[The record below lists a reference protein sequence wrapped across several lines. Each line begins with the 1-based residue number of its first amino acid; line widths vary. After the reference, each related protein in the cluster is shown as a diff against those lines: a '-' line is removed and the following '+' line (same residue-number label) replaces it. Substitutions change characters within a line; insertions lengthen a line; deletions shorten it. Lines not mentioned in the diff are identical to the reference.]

1 MKLRTMGLTLL
12 WLGFGHS
19 LNAQQS
25 QSLYSYFDRSIG
37 LKNLGINNGPIHQNP
52 FRVSDQSHRYYGND
66 KYILGNV
73 IYDGQ
78 PYTDQNLKYDIF
90 KDVLVAK
97 INDPNNLLGIDLI
110 NAKTESFTMD
120 QKAFVNLGLLTQK
133 PSFVKGYYEV
143 YHPEAPIALYIKHRK
158 DQIEVLRSDGL
169 FYKYQNAFDFVMAY
183 QGNFFKVNDE
193 RDLIRIFPAVENAI
207 RDYAYVNR
215 DTQLSN
221 PPQFMKIM
229 ADYVNNLIQKD
240 TK

>member
-1 MKLRTMGLTLL
+1 MKLRTMVFLL
-12 WLGFGHS
+12 LSLGLGFS
-19 LNAQQS
+19 LKAQQS
-25 QSLYSYFDRSIG
+25 QSLYSYFDRSVG

-66 KYILGNV
+66 KYILGDV

-78 PYTDQNLKYDIF
+78 PYADENLKYDIF
-90 KDVLVAK
+90 KDVLVVK

-110 NAKTESFTMD
+110 NAKTESFVLD
-120 QKAFVNLGLLTQK
+120 QKTFVNLDRLAKK
-133 PSFVKGYYEV
+133 PGFVKGYYEI
-143 YHPEAPIALYIKHRK
+143 YRPESPIALYIKYRK

-169 FYKYQNAFDFVMAY
+169 FYKYQNAFDFVIAY
-183 QGNFFKVNDE
+183 QGNFHKINDE
-193 RDLIRIFPAVENAI
+193 RDLARIFPSHDSAI